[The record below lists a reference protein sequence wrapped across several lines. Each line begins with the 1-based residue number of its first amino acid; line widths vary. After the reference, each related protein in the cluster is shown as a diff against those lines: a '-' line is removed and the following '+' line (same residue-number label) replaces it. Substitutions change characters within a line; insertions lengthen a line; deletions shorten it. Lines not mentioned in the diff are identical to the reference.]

1 MSPEVS
7 KTSVL
12 FGLSH
17 SLEILTHD
25 GIDLIGNELGV
36 GTFTGILLSVEEPL
50 RDIVIS
56 GPSNNIRDLLD
67 LIFGQLTS
75 SLVDIDVASLEGEEC
90 ESPTN
95 TLDLT
100 KTEWG
105 LLLTVQVGVL
115 ETKDTFEVVGILD
128 DQGTHFV
135 FI

>member
-17 SLEILTHD
+17 SLEIFTHD

-36 GTFTGILLSVEEPL
+36 GTFTGVLLSVEEPL

-56 GPSNNIRDLLD
+56 RPSNNIGDLLD
-67 LIFGQLTS
+67 LFFGQLTS
-75 SLVDIDVASLEGEEC
+75 SLVDIDVASLEGEEGK
-90 ESPTN
+90 SPTN

-105 LLLTVQVGVL
+105 LLLTVQVSVL